1 MTNLKSIFAPI
12 EKSLRWFILTL
23 VIGLSQ
29 VWVVFIAEF
38 GEMSLEQFIIDGGI
52 LFFSIV
58 LISSLMIDHFLF
70 SEGTLSGFVKF
81 MFSIVPIC
89 LILPSVALF
98 ISCYMAPQKASSHLE
113 FIGIAQIIIFA
124 ITALYAILIKLDYL
138 KNVDSCKTQQK
149 Q

>member
-1 MTNLKSIFAPI
+1 MSNLKSIFAPI

-113 FIGIAQIIIFA
+113 FIGIAQIIIFL

-138 KNVDSCKTQQK
+138 KNVDSCKTQQ

>member
-1 MTNLKSIFAPI
+1 MSNLKSIFAPI

-58 LISSLMIDHFLF
+58 LISSLMIDHFL
-70 SEGTLSGFVKF
+70 L
-81 MFSIVPIC
+81 
-89 LILPSVALF
+89 
-98 ISCYMAPQKASSHLE
+98 
-113 FIGIAQIIIFA
+113 
-124 ITALYAILIKLDYL
+124 
-138 KNVDSCKTQQK
+138 CKK
-149 Q
+149 EE

>member
-1 MTNLKSIFAPI
+1 MTNLKRIFGPI

-58 LISSLMIDHFLF
+58 LISSLMIDHFL
-70 SEGTLSGFVKF
+70 L
-81 MFSIVPIC
+81 
-89 LILPSVALF
+89 
-98 ISCYMAPQKASSHLE
+98 
-113 FIGIAQIIIFA
+113 
-124 ITALYAILIKLDYL
+124 
-138 KNVDSCKTQQK
+138 CKK
-149 Q
+149 EE

>member
-1 MTNLKSIFAPI
+1 
-12 EKSLRWFILTL
+12 
-23 VIGLSQ
+23 
-29 VWVVFIAEF
+29 
-38 GEMSLEQFIIDGGI
+38 
-52 LFFSIV
+52 
-58 LISSLMIDHFLF
+58 
-70 SEGTLSGFVKF
+70 

-113 FIGIAQIIIFA
+113 FIGIAQIIIFL

-138 KNVDSCKTQQK
+138 KNVDSCKTQQ